1 MSIPRRALARS
12 LVVGALGA
20 TALTGCRI
28 GAPGRGDPT
37 TDPASGEPAGSA
49 PDEPLRIGAILT
61 TVGPVG
67 QMHRQVI
74 AAINQAMR
82 EINYDGG
89 VFEREV
95 ELIEPRIVEST
106 DEDLGAIAEELA
118 ADKASALVLSVDD
131 GQLITHL
138 EAIAGTGMALISP
151 TSTSTRVR
159 SGGAGSGLLTRL
171 APTQEAMARHLVEEA
186 VELRPRDGGA
196 PGTIAFLGTKDEASS
211 NLRDELTTQGPPEGA
226 KLVLEETY
234 PFGKLGDAKA
244 WAKKIAKAKPA
255 MLVLTGGEETG
266 PLLGALHDELADDEG
281 RPRFEIAV
289 RLPGLGA
296 RDHAGEHLPK
306 DSLQGAQAIQAGGE
320 VSETFRLMMLNADS
334 DLVELGPPAM
344 GAATQA
350 YDAVA
355 LICLAAQQAL
365 ALEGTTIAAAIPDL
379 LVGEEECSDV
389 SECVDQL
396 RSSLQY
402 GETASIAYA
411 LATGDLALGEDG
423 DPVSGALRTFSFSE
437 DGTISAP
444 ETGTFGRS
452 E

>member
-1 MSIPRRALARS
+1 MSISRRALARS
-12 LVVGALGA
+12 LVAGALGTTVLA
-20 TALTGCRI
+20 GCRI
-28 GAPGRGDPT
+28 GPLGRDDPT
-37 TDPASGEPAGSA
+37 TPAAGELSETM

-61 TVGPVG
+61 TAGPVG
-67 QMHRQVI
+67 QAHPQVI

-89 VFEREV
+89 VFGREV
-95 ELIEPRIVEST
+95 ELLEPRIVESA
-106 DEDLGAIAEELA
+106 DDDLGAIAEELA
-118 ADKASALVLSVDD
+118 ADRASALVLSVDD
-131 GQLITHL
+131 AQLVTHL
-138 EAIAGTGMALISP
+138 QAIADTGMALVSP

-159 SGGAGSGLLTRL
+159 SGAAGSGLLTRL
-171 APTQEAMARHLVEEA
+171 APTQEAIARHLVEES
-186 VELRPRDGGA
+186 VGLHPQKGGA
-196 PGTIAFLGTKDEASS
+196 PGTIAFLGTDDEASE
-211 NLRDELTTQGPPEGA
+211 NLRDQLTTQGRPHGA

-244 WAKKIAKAKPA
+244 RAKRIAKAKPA

-266 PLLGALHDELADDEG
+266 TLLGALHHELADDDG
-281 RPRFEIAV
+281 RPRFDIAV

-306 DSLQGAQAIQAGGE
+306 ETLKGAQAIQAGGA

-355 LICLAAQQAL
+355 LLCLAAQQAL
-365 ALEGTTIAAAIPDL
+365 SLEGTTIAGAIPDL
-379 LVGEEECSDV
+379 LDGETECADVG
-389 SECVDQL
+389 ECVDQL

-402 GETASIAYA
+402 DETASIAYA
-411 LATGDLALGEDG
+411 LATGDLALGKEG
-423 DPVSGALRTFSFSE
+423 DPVSGALRTFTFAE
-437 DGTISAP
+437 DGAISAP
-444 ETGTFGRS
+444 TPATFDLSG
-452 E
+452 